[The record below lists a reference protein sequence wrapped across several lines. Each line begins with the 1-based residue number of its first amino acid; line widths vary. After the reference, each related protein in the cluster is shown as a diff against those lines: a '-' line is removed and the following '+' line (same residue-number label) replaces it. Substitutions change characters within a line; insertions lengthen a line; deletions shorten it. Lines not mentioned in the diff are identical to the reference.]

1 MHTLPDNGSESN
13 GIVIKIQI
21 SVGKYQLSV
30 IKTAIRDYMVIR
42 D

>member
-1 MHTLPDNGSESN
+1 MHTLPDNESEIN
-13 GIVIKIQI
+13 IIVIKIQI

-30 IKTAIRDYMVIR
+30 IKTAIHDYMVIR